1 MRWPSRYRRYSG
13 KRHGRH
19 ERRLAVPTGAGPCAT
34 PTGVVA
40 AGARLVGIGTAAR
53 ADRCRPGLPSPPPA
67 RPPAPYRPA
76 RTQTPGR
83 GRERRC
89 PPRRRTGALDA
100 PLCRGCLRPRDRGTS
115 ERNGLAGRRRRA
127 RGLGSGGRRGAGVAA
142 RCLRLSGPGR
152 SRPLAER
159 GSRLTGSA
167 PVLHV
172 AWPWML
178 LCLPLPWLLAR
189 WLPPAQPQ
197 GAALFLPFAAAVAD
211 ASLPAGRPVPRP
223 RKLLFALVWLLLVLA
238 AIRPQWLGDPEA
250 VAATGRR
257 LLLAV
262 DVSGSM
268 ANQDMA
274 GGATRLQVVQKVA
287 GDFLRRR
294 HGDQVGLILF
304 GTRPYL
310 QAPLTPDLNTVD
322 QFLDEAMIGVAGTQT
337 AIGDAIGL
345 AIKRLKADP
354 ARAGNKGDTVLIL
367 LTDGSSNAG
376 AMPPLEAARMAAQ
389 AGLRIYTIG
398 GGAAAQDGFFGIS
411 GNSDLDED
419 TLKSIAKTTGGE
431 YFRATDAAA
440 LEQVYDRI
448 DRLEP
453 SAARQQWYRP
463 RDEWFAWP
471 LGLALLL
478 SLPAVLWSGR
488 AWR

>member
-1 MRWPSRYRRYSG
+1 M
-13 KRHGRH
+13 
-19 ERRLAVPTGAGPCAT
+19 
-34 PTGVVA
+34 
-40 AGARLVGIGTAAR
+40 I
-53 ADRCRPGLPSPPPA
+53 
-67 RPPAPYRPA
+67 
-76 RTQTPGR
+76 
-83 GRERRC
+83 
-89 PPRRRTGALDA
+89 
-100 PLCRGCLRPRDRGTS
+100 
-115 ERNGLAGRRRRA
+115 
-127 RGLGSGGRRGAGVAA
+127 
-142 RCLRLSGPGR
+142 
-152 SRPLAER
+152 
-159 GSRLTGSA
+159 
-167 PVLHV
+167 HV

-268 ANQDMA
+268 ASQDMA

-287 GDFLRRR
+287 GDFIRRR

-310 QAPLTPDLNTVD
+310 QAPLTPDLNTVG
-322 QFLDEAMIGVAGTQT
+322 QFLNEAMIGVAGTQT

-345 AIKRLKADP
+345 AIKRLKQDP
-354 ARAGNKGDTVLIL
+354 IKSGRKGDTVLIL

-376 AMPPLEAARMAAQ
+376 AMPPVEAAKMAAA

-398 GGAAAQDGFFGIS
+398 VGAAEQDGFFGIS

-419 TLKSIAKTTGGE
+419 TLKRIARITGGE
-431 YFRATDAAA
+431 YFRATDAAD
-440 LEQVYDRI
+440 LERVYERI

-471 LGLALLL
+471 LALALLL